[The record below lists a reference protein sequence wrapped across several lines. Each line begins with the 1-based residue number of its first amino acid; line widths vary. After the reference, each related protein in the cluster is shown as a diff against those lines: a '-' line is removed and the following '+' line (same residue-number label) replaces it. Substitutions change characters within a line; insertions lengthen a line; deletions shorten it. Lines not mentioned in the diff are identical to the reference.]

1 MSKPLSLRDA
11 VRATSRPEA
20 YLSIR
25 TKGLLLIAG
34 PVILQLVFVGMLFSA
49 QRSAAEA
56 EARAAHSGV
65 VMQHAAALQTM
76 VLEAVSRMRA
86 AVITGVPAPD
96 DRPDAT
102 APSILAAVDDLR
114 RLVDDNAAQARRA
127 DAARTAAVALED
139 WLGGQYRL
147 LDGGGQA
154 EAAGRVR
161 AGEGATRLNA
171 VREQLRAL
179 LAEEARLDEARRAAL
194 ASARAEERQFLIAAF
209 ATGTLV
215 AAFVAWIFARGIGTR
230 LGAVSRNADR
240 LAQGLPLEPP
250 VAGRDEIAAL
260 DDILFDAG
268 RRLADQSEAE
278 ALHKQQL
285 ESRASELARVNAE
298 LERTVRDN
306 EMFVYSVSHDLR
318 SPLVNLQGF
327 GKELSRSCDELRL
340 TLADPSIPKQAR
352 AEALA
357 IVERDFLESIRFIRI
372 AVSRA
377 ASIIDALLQL
387 SRAGRVEY
395 RPRDVFLSEVVSRV
409 LDAMRTTIAERGA
422 RVLVHRL
429 DTVHGDPT
437 ALEQIVANLVGNA
450 VNYLDPTRPG
460 RIDIETVPRVPA
472 GAVGPS
478 PERWS
483 HEAYSILAVR
493 DNGSGIPASH
503 LPKIFVAFQRLE
515 PGKAEGEGIG
525 LTLVR
530 RMVERHGGAIWV
542 ESTEG
547 IGSTFFVALPVR
559 AGVPVAEVADT
570 AAVGG

>member
-65 VMQHAAALQTM
+65 VMQQAAALQTM
-76 VLEAVSRMRA
+76 VLDAVARMRA
-86 AVITGVPAPD
+86 AVISGVPAPGD
-96 DRPDAT
+96 EPDVT
-102 APSILAAVDDLR
+102 APSLTAAADDLR
-114 RLVDDNAAQARRA
+114 RIVADNPAQTRGVD
-127 DAARTAAVALED
+127 AVRVATIGLED
-139 WLGGQYRL
+139 WLRSQYGL
-147 LDGGGQA
+147 LSEGRQA

-171 VREQLRAL
+171 VREDLRAL
-179 LAEEARLDEARRAAL
+179 LAEETRLDEARRAAL
-194 ASARAEERQFLIAAF
+194 SGARAEERQFLIAAF
-209 ATGTLV
+209 ATGTIV

-230 LGAVSRNADR
+230 LAAVSRNADR

-260 DDILFDAG
+260 DDVLFDAG
-268 RRLADQSEAE
+268 RRIADQTEAE
-278 ALHKQQL
+278 AQHKQQL
-285 ESRASELARVNAE
+285 EARASELARVNTE
-298 LERTVRDN
+298 LARTVRDN

-327 GKELSRSCDELRL
+327 GKELSRSCDELVL
-340 TLADPSIPKQAR
+340 ALADRSIPKQVQ

-395 RPRDVFLSEVVSRV
+395 RPRNVFLSEVVSRV

-422 RVLVHRL
+422 RVFIHHL

-450 VNYLDPTRPG
+450 VNYLEPGRPG

-472 GAVGPS
+472 QAVGPP

-483 HEAYSILAVR
+483 HGAYSILAVR

-542 ESTEG
+542 DSSEG
-547 IGSTFFVALPVR
+547 IGSTFYVALPAR
-559 AGVPVAEVADT
+559 AGVHASEVADT